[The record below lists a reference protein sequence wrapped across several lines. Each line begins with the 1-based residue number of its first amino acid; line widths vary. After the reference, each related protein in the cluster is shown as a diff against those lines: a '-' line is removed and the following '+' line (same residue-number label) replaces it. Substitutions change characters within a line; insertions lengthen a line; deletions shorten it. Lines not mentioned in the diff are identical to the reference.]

1 MKRREGREVRPGR
14 ESKIEGET
22 PFFRSKL
29 LDATDER
36 VDARSCERQSEER
49 KQRDVVFAALS
60 EGERG
65 EKEKRGGRR
74 YCFFVYT

>member
-1 MKRREGREVRPGR
+1 VKRGKEREVRPGR

-49 KQRDVVFAALS
+49 K
-60 EGERG
+60 
-65 EKEKRGGRR
+65 
-74 YCFFVYT
+74 